1 VKVGGVHYL
10 LVPQMKQGKM
20 NGDESYKLK
29 KKILYVVNKPLVV
42 YRQKRRKEKM
52 KASLLELASHF
63 DTNTMPLVRRSDS
76 GGWHGIYSEFQSA
89 IPMRENSQVT
99 NECNEIDTPLCSG
112 SDSPRGVITEH
123 FRGSNVSALVTA
135 VSNLPL
141 ATREVGVKE
150 LQTQTSDSSN
160 EVSAKRLK
168 WKGSKGDHSEP
179 MYPPLDS
186 INVPSN
192 CMEVELQQEATDS
205 FDPTIKRVEL
215 LYDESIRLQN
225 ALAKLSHMM
234 GNLHRILNSRG
245 VLAQDSL
252 STVSLDN
259 RGQKEFGGSSHYL
272 PFLKTETPLET
283 PTCTDF
289 SVMLAQA
296 IDKHRDDALSKS
308 GQHQKFTS
316 QELANL
322 NDITEQDAIIQLEE
336 ELQQKNKRL
345 KTTLI
350 ELSLAMSA
358 LYSALVDSRREP
370 KPINEGPSVKA
381 DMMAATTTNSHA
393 VHNKKERGKSRP
405 KLTPIDCELV
415 E

>member
-1 VKVGGVHYL
+1 
-10 LVPQMKQGKM
+10 
-20 NGDESYKLK
+20 
-29 KKILYVVNKPLVV
+29 
-42 YRQKRRKEKM
+42 
-52 KASLLELASHF
+52 
-63 DTNTMPLVRRSDS
+63 
-76 GGWHGIYSEFQSA
+76 
-89 IPMRENSQVT
+89 
-99 NECNEIDTPLCSG
+99 
-112 SDSPRGVITEH
+112 
-123 FRGSNVSALVTA
+123 
-135 VSNLPL
+135 
-141 ATREVGVKE
+141 
-150 LQTQTSDSSN
+150 
-160 EVSAKRLK
+160 
-168 WKGSKGDHSEP
+168 
-179 MYPPLDS
+179 
-186 INVPSN
+186 
-192 CMEVELQQEATDS
+192 MEVELQQEAKDS

-225 ALAKLSHMM
+225 ALAKLSHMT

-245 VLAQDSL
+245 MLAQDL
-252 STVSLDN
+252 SNMIVDN
-259 RGQKEFGGSSHYL
+259 RRQSVVSGSSHYL
-272 PFLKTETPLET
+272 PLSLSQNILETETPLET

-308 GQHQKFTS
+308 GQQKFTS

-322 NDITEQDAIIQLEE
+322 NDIAEQDAIIQLEE

-350 ELSLAMSA
+350 ELSLAMSV

-415 E
+415 DDDELRLGFNDPLLSSPGKNKIKVDDASKVGPEHCTNMITSTLKKKNMKEVIDAFKRVRNERLHRTTMNLHNETLEIERQPSTGLDDSLHGKRNLVEKDSIRSRKKLKSTTNDSSVVVNTPIGRTEAQARGD